1 MYWLFIIIAGLGETS
16 GVVMMNEWHRR
27 RHWGAI
33 VGLLLSFG
41 LVCHSYHSAFVIS
54 H

>member
-1 MYWLFIIIAGLGETS
+1 MSWLFIIIAGLGETS

-27 RHWGAI
+27 RHWGP
-33 VGLLLSFG
+33 LSDCYSASA
-41 LVCHSYHSAFVIS
+41 LVCHSYHSAFVIF

>member
-1 MYWLFIIIAGLGETS
+1 MSWLFIIIAGLGETS

-33 VGLLLSFG
+33 VTFF
-41 LVCHSYHSAFVIS
+41 SASV
-54 H
+54 